1 MTKDVL
7 LSIRGLQFVSQEEE
21 EVEPVEVI
29 TAGDY
34 YKKNGKHYIM
44 YDEVTEGFDGNTRN
58 VIKLT
63 EDSLDITKKGISNVH
78 MVFEKNKKNVSYY
91 NTPFGSLLIGIDAK
105 SVDIAETEDDIDQCH
120 PRFLRCPRF
129 LRQYRSEGC
138 QKAYYNKKHFSCFS
152 QTPYVHWRY
161 PSW

>member
-7 LSIRGLQFVSQEEE
+7 LSIRGLQFASKEEE
-21 EVEPVEVI
+21 DVEPVEVI

-44 YDEVTEGFDGNTRN
+44 YDEVMEGFDGNTRN
-58 VIKLT
+58 VLKLT
-63 EDSLDITKKGISNVH
+63 EDSLDITKKGVSNVH

-105 SVDIAETEDDIDQCH
+105 SVDIAETEDDIDV
-120 PRFLRCPRF
+120 
-129 LRQYRSEGC
+129 
-138 QKAYYNKKHFSCFS
+138 KVKYNLEVNYEHLADCSISVHIKSKEARDFSLS
-152 QTPYVHWRY
+152 
-161 PSW
+161 